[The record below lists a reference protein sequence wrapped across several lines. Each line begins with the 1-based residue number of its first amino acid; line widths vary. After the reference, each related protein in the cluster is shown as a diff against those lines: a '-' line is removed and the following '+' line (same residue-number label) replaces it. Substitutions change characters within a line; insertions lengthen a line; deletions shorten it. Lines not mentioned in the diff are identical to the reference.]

1 VGKGG
6 EGGVGGGCGE
16 PEKSKFSIANFGS
29 CPVWFVGN
37 NAKGAMSKRRGEALG
52 ISREAKVGRT
62 IQNSIRRAIFGTRH
76 VVPLPG
82 KFA

>member
-1 VGKGG
+1 MGKGG

-29 CPVWFVGN
+29 CPLWFVAS
-37 NAKGAMSKRRGEALG
+37 NAKGAMSKRRGEGLG
-52 ISREAKVGRT
+52 ISREAKVGGAIR
-62 IQNSIRRAIFGTRH
+62 NSIRRAIFRTRH
-76 VVPLPG
+76 VVLLPC